1 MSASGIAPVSA
12 TCHAQEPLPPAAPR
26 PWLLL
31 TALLLGVALL
41 SLAVGAV
48 TVPLLALA
56 GSLLERVGLDI
67 GHRLESVPQA
77 VLLTIR
83 LPRVALGIMVGAVL
97 ATSGAALQALFRN
110 PLVEP
115 GLLGTSSGAALGA
128 VAAIVMDVA
137 LSAHLGS
144 LRMLA
149 VPGAAFMGALGA
161 TLLAHRLGG
170 GGGRTETARI
180 LLAGVA
186 VSAGAGAG
194 IGLLTQMA
202 TDAQL
207 RSITFWTWGSLAGAS
222 WDVVGAATPPLLIAL
237 GLLLREA
244 RTLNLLLLG
253 EREAWHLGVDVER
266 LKRRL
271 ILAAALGVGAAVSVT
286 GVIAFVGLLV
296 PALLRLALGPDHR
309 RLLTASALLGAS
321 LLVGADLLAR
331 TADIPSELPVGALTS
346 VLGVPVFVALLS
358 RKGAI

>member
-1 MSASGIAPVSA
+1 MSASGLAPVSA
-12 TCHAQEPLPPAAPR
+12 NYRARERVPPAAPR
-26 PWLLL
+26 PWLPL
-31 TALLLGVALL
+31 ALLLLCVALL

-48 TVPLLALA
+48 SVPPLALA
-56 GSLLERVGLDI
+56 GSLLEQVGLDL
-67 GHRLESVPQA
+67 GPRLESVQQA
-77 VLLTIR
+77 VLLSIR
-83 LPRVALGIMVGAVL
+83 LPRVTLGIMVGAVL

-149 VPGAAFMGALGA
+149 VPGAAFAGALGA

-194 IGLLTQMA
+194 IGLLTQVA

-207 RSITFWTWGSLAGAS
+207 RSITFWTWGSLGGAS
-222 WDVVGAATPPLLIAL
+222 WDVVGAATPPLLVAL

-271 ILAAALGVGAAVSVT
+271 ILAAALGVGAAVSVS

-309 RLLTASALLGAS
+309 RLLGASALLGAS

-331 TADIPSELPVGALTS
+331 TAAIPSELPVGALTS
-346 VLGVPVFVALLS
+346 VLGVPVFIGLLS
-358 RKGAI
+358 RKGAA